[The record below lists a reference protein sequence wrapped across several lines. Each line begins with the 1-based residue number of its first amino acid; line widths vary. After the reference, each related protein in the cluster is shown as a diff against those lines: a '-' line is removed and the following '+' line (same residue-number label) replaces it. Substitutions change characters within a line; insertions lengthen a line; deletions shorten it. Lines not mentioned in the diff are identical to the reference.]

1 MLDGAII
8 KTEKEI
14 KPIAEKAIL
23 IAKETVLTKKTA
35 KAERTGNTGR
45 IELPLCP
52 NPLDRPCQ
60 SVDEEHG
67 KEAITEYQI
76 ITNSEKHTRIAFC
89 PLTGRTHQLRVHAA
103 HPKGL
108 NCPILGDELYG
119 KKADRLYL
127 HAEYIE
133 FRHPIY
139 GDIICIQKEP
149 DF

>member
-1 MLDGAII
+1 MAKAEEATPQPTG
-8 KTEKEI
+8 KTEK
-14 KPIAEKAIL
+14 
-23 IAKETVLTKKTA
+23 
-35 KAERTGNTGR
+35 TGR
-45 IELPLCP
+45 IELPLCL
-52 NPLDRPCQ
+52 NPLDRPRQ
-60 SVDEEHG
+60 IVSEEHG

-76 ITNSEKHTRIAFC
+76 ITNSEKCTRVAFY

-108 NCPILGDELYG
+108 NCPILGRRALWQ
-119 KKADRLYL
+119 KADRLYL

-133 FRHPIY
+133 FRHPVY

>member
-1 MLDGAII
+1 MKTLTWQKPGQQNVAQELIKII
-8 KTEKEI
+8 I
-14 KPIAEKAIL
+14 NYVAELRIS
-23 IAKETVLTKKTA
+23 T
-35 KAERTGNTGR
+35 TGKVGR